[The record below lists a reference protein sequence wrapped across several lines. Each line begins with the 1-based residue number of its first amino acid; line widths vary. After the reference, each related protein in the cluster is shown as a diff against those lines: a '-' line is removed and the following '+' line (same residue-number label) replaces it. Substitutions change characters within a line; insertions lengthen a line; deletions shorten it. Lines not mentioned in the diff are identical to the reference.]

1 MGGDTPYIEKGHAIR
16 VWISAIPVSDL
27 TAAMEFYIETLGLE
41 LQVDARD
48 KNWVEVGP
56 DEPASKIAL
65 YVPQKGDR
73 RQPGGSTG
81 VVLETDSIFEFH
93 RKLIDEEVPFL
104 LKPERR
110 PWGGLMA
117 SFLDPDG
124 NELQVVEDPDYYRRY
139 PKPPAVKRMRPRDAS
154 ERSCARSKLDR

>member
-1 MGGDTPYIEKGHAIR
+1 MGGETPYIEKGKALRI
-16 VWISAIPVSDL
+16 WMMTIPVSNLDCAL
-27 TAAMEFYIETLGLE
+27 DFYAGTIGFE

-48 KNWVEVGP
+48 RNWIELGP
-56 DEPASKIAL
+56 AEPASKIAL
-65 YVPQKGDR
+65 YVPKKDDR
-73 RQPGGSTG
+73 RQPGGPTG

-117 SFLDPDG
+117 IFLDDDG
-124 NELQVVEDPDYYRRY
+124 NELMVVEDPTHYQRN
-139 PKPPAVKRMRPRDAS
+139 PKPPAITKMKPM
-154 ERSCARSKLDR
+154 ERTRTCSRI